1 MWKLRSTIAKR
12 LGQWHVRTE
21 KGGHHWLIGGHG
33 GDSHLAVNS
42 GFNKSRGIGTLC
54 VSYSDQQ
61 YFTPMLVISRQTNDA
76 FHLHQRLWLAACLRL
91 FLSFT
96 FLLNS
101 VRQFLWKALVVCN
114 SSHLAITIWVY
125 FRACSASWGFLLM
138 FDCGMSGSRNIC
150 TYNYKSLL
158 EWLDCFSSRDSD
170 SSRWSLLTTGV

>member
-96 FLLNS
+96 FLLGE
-101 VRQFLWKALVVCN
+101 
-114 SSHLAITIWVY
+114 H
-125 FRACSASWGFLLM
+125 
-138 FDCGMSGSRNIC
+138 
-150 TYNYKSLL
+150 
-158 EWLDCFSSRDSD
+158 
-170 SSRWSLLTTGV
+170 